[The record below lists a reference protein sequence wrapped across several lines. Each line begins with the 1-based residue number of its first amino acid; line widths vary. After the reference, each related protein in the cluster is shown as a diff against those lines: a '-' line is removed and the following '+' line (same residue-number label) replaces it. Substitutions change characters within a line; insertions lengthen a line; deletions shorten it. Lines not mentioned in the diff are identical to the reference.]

1 GLSYQQQKDRRIV
14 KFNLT
19 RNIKSSVICRAEE
32 LRFRLDAKY
41 PSFTKYLLRSHVAS
55 CFWMGLPL
63 SFCKMYLPQT
73 DTYFI
78 LLNQNGKR
86 YTAKY
91 LPRKTALSGGWR
103 GFSIAEE
110 LSEGDAL
117 VFQLLQPTKLK
128 VVFQIYVAA
137 GVHEQATETHRSFSV
152 SATAQDK
159 EQPQASRQAEK
170 SENKLKHALHPAAVG
185 DCGISSFE
193 EFAFLINESLKE
205 EYELPHNI
213 KCSYY
218 QLCCSQ
224 NTLLHFHLLK
234 GINPLLIAGSII
246 ETVNVAAA
254 IKNCEL
260 HDFLDELPIWDEKLR
275 FLNILGMKVG
285 FLMTHLD
292 HLQRITNDP
301 EVAKNRQQYLD
312 LCSEQADSGNK
323 IQNLEAKLS
332 ELTKAVD
339 KRADDIHKL
348 KLEIENHKSRFLE
361 Q

>member
-1 GLSYQQQKDRRIV
+1 
-14 KFNLT
+14 
-19 RNIKSSVICRAEE
+19 
-32 LRFRLDAKY
+32 
-41 PSFTKYLLRSHVAS
+41 
-55 CFWMGLPL
+55 
-63 SFCKMYLPQT
+63 MYLPQT

-170 SENKLKHALHPAAVG
+170 SENVMFGCNLRSSKHALHPAAVG

-260 HDFLDELPIWDEKLR
+260 HDFLDELPIWDEKLK
-275 FLNILGMKVG
+275 FLNILGMKAAIFGPV
-285 FLMTHLD
+285 F
-292 HLQRITNDP
+292 R
-301 EVAKNRQQYLD
+301 A
-312 LCSEQADSGNK
+312 ADSGNK